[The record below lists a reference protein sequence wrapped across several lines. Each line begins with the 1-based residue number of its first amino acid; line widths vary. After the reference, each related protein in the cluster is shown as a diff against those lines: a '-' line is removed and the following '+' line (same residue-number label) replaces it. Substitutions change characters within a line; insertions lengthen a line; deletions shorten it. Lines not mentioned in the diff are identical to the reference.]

1 MSANRRTFVKLMAA
15 TGGALALSRTRPL
28 FATPPVGRA
37 AEPLRIL
44 ILGGTGFIGPNQVKY
59 AVARGH
65 KVTVFN
71 RGRSQGEIPDEVER
85 LYGDRNGQ
93 LDALKGRDWDVVI
106 DNPTTLPRWVR
117 DAAQILQG
125 HARQDLFIS
134 TLSVYAS
141 WAKPNMDETAPV
153 AQLEDPASEDTRKDY
168 GPLKALAEQ
177 EAEKWFP
184 GKTTVIRPGLIVG
197 PEDPSDRFT
206 YWPVRVARGGEVLAP
221 GKPSDPVQIIDARDL
236 AEFCIRMVEQGD
248 VGTYNAVG
256 PRSPFTMGEMLAGI
270 RAVLPA
276 SLDIR
281 WTWADA
287 DFLAAQKVRP
297 WSDMPVWI
305 PTAGEYAGWSQANTD
320 RALAKGI
327 TFRPF
332 AQTAFDTLEW
342 HQTRPAAE
350 QEKMRAGLPAERE
363 AEVLAAW
370 HARTPS

>member
-1 MSANRRTFVKLMAA
+1 MSADRRTFVKLMAA
-15 TGGALALSRTRPL
+15 SGSALALQRARPL
-28 FATPPVGRA
+28 FAAPPVRRA
-37 AEPLRIL
+37 PEPLRIL
-44 ILGGTGFIGPNQVKY
+44 VLGGTGFIGPNQVKY

-93 LDALKGRDWDVVI
+93 LEALKGRDWDVVI

-125 HARQDLFIS
+125 HARQYVFIS

-141 WAKPNMDETAPV
+141 WATPNMDETAPV
-153 AQLEDPASEDTRKDY
+153 EKLSDPDSEDTRRDY

-206 YWPVRVARGGEVLAP
+206 YWPVRLARGGEVLAP
-221 GKPSDPVQIIDARDL
+221 GTPGDPVQIIDTRDL
-236 AEFCIRMVEQGD
+236 AEWTIRMVEQGD
-248 VGTYNAVG
+248 VGVYNAVG

-270 RAVLPA
+270 RAVLPG

-281 WTWADA
+281 FTWADA
-287 DFLAAQKVRP
+287 DFLSSRQVRP

-305 PTAGEYAGWSQANTD
+305 PTVGETAGWSQVNID

-332 AQTAFDTLEW
+332 AVTALDTLEW
-342 HQTRPAAE
+342 HRTRPAEA
-350 QEKMRAGLPAERE
+350 QEKMRAGLTPERE

-370 HARTPS
+370 RARPSS

>member
-15 TGGALALSRTRPL
+15 TGGALALNRTRPL

-37 AEPLRIL
+37 AAPLRIL

-125 HARQDLFIS
+125 HTGQYVFIS

-141 WAKPNMDETAPV
+141 WARPNMDETAPLEE
-153 AQLEDPASEDTRKDY
+153 LEDPASEDTRKDY
-168 GPLKALAEQ
+168 GALKALSEH

-184 GKTTVIRPGLIVG
+184 GKTTIIRPGLIVG

-221 GKPSDPVQIIDARDL
+221 GTPSDPVQIIDARDL
-236 AEFCIRMVEQGD
+236 AEFSIRMVEQGNM
-248 VGTYNAVG
+248 GIYNAVG

-270 RAVLPA
+270 RAVLPG
-276 SLDIR
+276 SLEIR
-281 WTWADA
+281 FTWADA
-287 DFLAAQKVRP
+287 EFLAARTVRP

-305 PTAGEYAGWSQANTD
+305 PTVGDTAGWSQVNID

-332 AQTAFDTLEW
+332 AQTALDTLEW
-342 HQTRPAAE
+342 HKTRPAEA
-350 QEKMRAGLPAERE
+350 QVTMRAGLTPERE

>member
-1 MSANRRTFVKLMAA
+1 
-15 TGGALALSRTRPL
+15 
-28 FATPPVGRA
+28 
-37 AEPLRIL
+37 
-44 ILGGTGFIGPNQVKY
+44 VKY

-125 HARQDLFIS
+125 HARQYVFIS

-141 WAKPNMDETAPV
+141 WATPNMDETAPV
-153 AQLEDPASEDTRKDY
+153 EKLSDPNSEDTRRDY

-206 YWPVRVARGGEVLAP
+206 YWPARLARGGEVLAP
-221 GKPSDPVQIIDARDL
+221 GTPGDPVQIIDTRDL
-236 AEFCIRMVEQGD
+236 AEWTIRMVEQGD
-248 VGTYNAVG
+248 VGVYNAVG

-270 RAVLPA
+270 RAVLPG

-281 WTWADA
+281 FTWADA
-287 DFLAAQKVRP
+287 DFLSSRQVRP

-305 PTAGEYAGWSQANTD
+305 PTVGETAGWSQVNID

-332 AQTAFDTLEW
+332 AVTALDTLEW
-342 HQTRPAAE
+342 HRTRPAEA
-350 QEKMRAGLPAERE
+350 QEKMRAGLTPDRE

-370 HARTPS
+370 RVRPSS